1 MGDHQNGHIL
11 GIEWEFMSETQCHTP
26 TIWDELYP
34 IEFVL
39 TWGLFIS
46 AFTTLVIFLFQKHN
60 NNDTGWRPSS
70 LAKLVQ
76 ITIITMSCIFG
87 WGPINIHITG
97 GPHPGRFRMNSDKQI
112 GHCSMVYAIGMA
124 SPWG

>member
-46 AFTTLVIFLFQKHN
+46 GCIPH
-60 NNDTGWRPSS
+60 
-70 LAKLVQ
+70 Q
-76 ITIITMSCIFG
+76 IVA
-87 WGPINIHITG
+87 N
-97 GPHPGRFRMNSDKQI
+97 KQEQ
-112 GHCSMVYAIGMA
+112 AIK
-124 SPWG
+124 SHVP